1 MNNHHL
7 AQINISRLL
16 EPIDSPLLS
25 DFVAQLDEINSL
37 AENSDGFVWRLKS
50 ENNNATEIQIF
61 DDSMIIVNMSVWENL
76 EALRTFAFKTAH
88 ATVMKNRNKWFEKMD
103 SAYLALWWI
112 PVGHIPTTDEAKKRL
127 EHINLNG
134 DTPFAFT
141 FKNIY
146 SPQS

>member
-37 AENSDGFVWRLKS
+37 AESSKGFVWRLKS
-50 ENNNATEIQIF
+50 DNNNATEIQVF

-76 EALRTFAFKTAH
+76 ESLRNFAFKTAH
-88 ATVMKNRNKWFEKMD
+88 AAVMKNRNKWFEKMD

-112 PVGHIPTTDEAKKRL
+112 PAGHIPTTDEAKERL

>member
-37 AENSDGFVWRLKS
+37 AESSEGFVWRLKS
-50 ENNNATEIQIF
+50 DNNNATEIQVF

-76 EALRTFAFKTAH
+76 ESLRNFAFKTAH
-88 ATVMKNRNKWFEKMD
+88 AAVMKNRNKWFEKMD

-112 PVGHIPTTDEAKKRL
+112 PAGHIPTTDEAKERL